1 MCVLCWIATT
11 VSAALAAS
19 VLQVEYTLPPLSL
32 PREPLMLVT
41 AFFVLFL
48 SYMVVSRVD
57 LRLAGDKDKT
67 AWAQLDT

>member
-1 MCVLCWIATT
+1 M
-11 VSAALAAS
+11 SAALAAS

-67 AWAQLDT
+67 A